1 MSGLGPGWP
10 PGLAGALSR
19 RGPLPM
25 GNGAAGARLGVGG
38 LVVVVVA
45 VVIRA
50 SVYGGGGRSWSEQSL
65 SVSLGRVVL
74 VRGGLVAGLPGG
86 GEGEGRPKGR
96 SCHGSSARWDA
107 RPLLDGPPEVGDTWA
122 DACCPPRRACWLV
135 EARSLWAGCAHMQPG
150 GSRGHVAVS
159 WLVVVVVAIWAGVY
173 RGRQLWQQRADQIDC
188 LSHAG
193 PGAGAA
199 KARVARR
206 NWGRRGPRRV
216 HSGAAGV
223 GIVVKE
229 R

>member
-1 MSGLGPGWP
+1 MEVAVG
-10 PGLAGALSR
+10 AGASR
-19 RGPLPM
+19 
-25 GNGAAGARLGVGG
+25 AGQCRSAKSCSCA
-38 LVVVVVA
+38 VA
-45 VVIRA
+45 SSRA
-50 SVYGGGGRSWSEQSL
+50 CR
-65 SVSLGRVVL
+65 
-74 VRGGLVAGLPGG
+74 
-86 GEGEGRPKGR
+86 EGEGVGRPRGR
-96 SCHGSSARWDA
+96 PCHGSSARWDA
-107 RPLLDGPPEVGDTWA
+107 RLLLDGPPGGGDTWA
-122 DACCPPRRACWLV
+122 AACCPPRRACRLV

-159 WLVVVVVAIWAGVY
+159 WLVVVVVAIWACVY

-199 KARVARR
+199 KARVAGR
-206 NWGRRGPRRV
+206 NWGRHGPRRV